1 MSEKKFVFAQ
11 PEVKYVGYIVNGEGT
26 KADPDKVRAISAF
39 PQPTNPT
46 ELRSF
51 RGLIN
56 QLGGYSKEMLDTALP
71 LRPLLK

>member
-26 KADPDKVRAISAF
+26 QADPDMVRAISAF
-39 PQPTNPT
+39 SQPTNLT

-51 RGLIN
+51 MGLIN
-56 QLGGYSKEMLDTALP
+56 
-71 LRPLLK
+71 